1 MENLTES
8 SPESDVEFS
17 DDGEWVPSSEDS
29 DDELCGWICANCTE
43 VNDETP
49 ACQMCGVDRHDDAEQ
64 PPADYR
70 APTEATLPVVIAF
83 DERMLL
89 HTDPT
94 PQPNASPHPE
104 RPARL
109 QAILNRLAAAKL
121 FPGRCKRLASRKATV
136 EEMKTAHDEEH
147 VRDIDQMPYRQFTRL
162 DTYANEHTPLATRL
176 AAAATV
182 DVALALAKKEAAHGG
197 AIVRPPGHHAER
209 NGIMGFCMCNNA
221 AVAVRAAQDAGA
233 KRVLVVD
240 WDVHHGNGTQNIFD
254 RDPSVLYVSLHR
266 FQHGRFYPGT
276 GHPQEMGE
284 GPGKGYS
291 VNIAWNAGGVG
302 DGDYITAFL
311 QVVLPVAYEFAP
323 DLTIVS
329 AGFDAAA
336 GDPLGGCS
344 LTPAGYAHMTAL
356 LKPLAPV
363 ELLLEG
369 GYNLRSI
376 SASAEACM
384 HVLCGGEPL
393 SMPVPPVPT
402 AVGQAAI
409 QVRGLRRCQRLT
421 SLTALDR
428 TACQPVPFAPT
439 TACCG
444 PSRLAMPMPV
454 GPAAV
459 SRATMQA
466 TIEAVGMCWESLS
479 GVSALRVLSSSLP
492 TQHAHPRENAAL
504 SVQGSA
510 KEGSTD
516 PDPLEETNHKKPAPG
531 SSERWPS
538 SGLLDPE
545 LQKPKAEAL
554 PATVNAGK
562 RRSKPHTG
570 AHCCP

>member
-49 ACQMCGVDRHDDAEQ
+49 ACQ
-64 PPADYR
+64 
-70 APTEATLPVVIAF
+70 
-83 DERMLL
+83 
-89 HTDPT
+89 
-94 PQPNASPHPE
+94 
-104 RPARL
+104 
-109 QAILNRLAAAKL
+109 
-121 FPGRCKRLASRKATV
+121 GRCKRLASRKATV

-147 VRDIDQMPYRQFTRL
+147 TRL

-384 HVLCGGEPL
+384 H
-393 SMPVPPVPT
+393 
-402 AVGQAAI
+402 AAI
-409 QVRGLRRCQRLT
+409 
-421 SLTALDR
+421 
-428 TACQPVPFAPT
+428 
-439 TACCG
+439 
-444 PSRLAMPMPV
+444 
-454 GPAAV
+454 
-459 SRATMQA
+459 QA

-510 KEGSTD
+510 KEGSTANQLRAVD
-516 PDPLEETNHKKPAPG
+516 FQANQLRAVDFQANRLRAVDFQANQLRAV
-531 SSERWPS
+531 
-538 SGLLDPE
+538 DF
-545 LQKPKAEAL
+545 QA
-554 PATVNAGK
+554 
-562 RRSKPHTG
+562 
-570 AHCCP
+570 